1 MLCVC
6 GPLEVTPMV
15 TEYVAPKV
23 QLNRSCTYVFN
34 IYVFWDYL
42 VCCGFKSFD
51 LLWWST
57 QEDFENFVEC
67 LESFN
72 GIGHGKRVHRLSTL
86 SSLQSP
92 PLFYFPQIPNNKHIS
107 SFSPNTWAHVSV
119 WLQRA
124 GAGGLV
130 RAEGRAGRRRSWARG
145 GWLIPNTNTCTNANT
160 NTNTNANTNWMYSG
174 CSHLKLTKRNTCP
187 FLWPNIPWKCK
198 PWRYFQM
205 IIVVSN
211 KLLCANA
218 YFFTLPKRMLKLREV
233 WYLQKK

>member
-1 MLCVC
+1 M
-6 GPLEVTPMV
+6 
-15 TEYVAPKV
+15 
-23 QLNRSCTYVFN
+23 
-34 IYVFWDYL
+34 
-42 VCCGFKSFD
+42 
-51 LLWWST
+51 
-57 QEDFENFVEC
+57 
-67 LESFN
+67 
-72 GIGHGKRVHRLSTL
+72 
-86 SSLQSP
+86 
-92 PLFYFPQIPNNKHIS
+92 
-107 SFSPNTWAHVSV
+107 

-187 FLWPNIPWKCK
+187 FLWPKIPWKCK

-218 YFFTLPKRMLKLREV
+218 QFFTIPKRILKLREG
-233 WYLQKK
+233 WYLQQNNKYAYQVEFMLFYLLKATNIANGWSEVESFQNIGQGVETCHL